1 MFLLRDRT
9 KFNTDVDLILRMSFD
24 IETDSSKNSAFPS
37 FIGYLSHLSEIWN
50 EKGTPEHA
58 AVHMA
63 CVYCKGLVE
72 KGATAQKV
80 EARALRPRIAEA
92 IPLYVSRGQMT
103 QDWAAH
109 YSGLLEKYAALL
121 AE

>member
-9 KFNTDVDLILRMSFD
+9 KFNTDVDLVLRMSFD

-63 CVYCKGLVE
+63 CVYCKGLAETGDAVRKAE
-72 KGATAQKV
+72 VQ
-80 EARALRPRIAEA
+80 ALRARVVEA
-92 IPLYVSRGQMT
+92 IPLYISRGQLT
-103 QDWAAH
+103 PDWGSH
-109 YSGLLEKYAALL
+109 YTDQLNKCA
-121 AE
+121 

>member
-72 KGATAQKV
+72 KGGAQQKA
-80 EARALRPRIAEA
+80 EAKALRVRVAEA
-92 IPLYVSRGQMT
+92 IPVYVSRAQMT
-103 QDWAAH
+103 PDWGAH
-109 YSGLLEKYAALL
+109 YAGLLEKYAESL
-121 AE
+121 A

>member
-9 KFNTDVDLILRMSFD
+9 KFNTDVDLILRMSFEV
-24 IETDSSKNSAFPS
+24 ETDSSKNSAFPS
-37 FIGYLSHLSEIWN
+37 FISYLSHLSEIWN

-72 KGATAQKV
+72 KGDAVRKTEAQ
-80 EARALRPRIAEA
+80 ALRARVAEA
-92 IPLYVSRGQMT
+92 IPVYVSRGQMT
-103 QDWAAH
+103 PDWGTH
-109 YSGLLEKYAALL
+109 YAGQLDKVTERL
-121 AE
+121 A

>member
-9 KFNTDVDLILRMSFD
+9 RFNTDVDLILQMSFD
-24 IETDSSKNSAFPS
+24 IETDSSKNPAFPS

-63 CVYCKGLVE
+63 CIYRKGLVE
-72 KGATAQKV
+72 KGDAAQKV
-80 EARALRPRIAEA
+80 EAKAVRLRIAEA
-92 IPLYVSRGQMT
+92 MPLFVSRGQIT
-103 QDWAAH
+103 PDWAAH
-109 YSGLLEKYAALL
+109 YSGLLEK
-121 AE
+121 

>member
-9 KFNTDVDLILRMSFD
+9 KFNTDVDLILRRSFD
-24 IETDSSKNSAFPS
+24 IETDGSKNSAFPS

-50 EKGTPEHA
+50 EGGTPEHA

-72 KGATAQKV
+72 KSDAARKA
-80 EARALRPRIAEA
+80 EAKALQSRIAEA
-92 IPLYVSRGQMT
+92 VPLFVSRGQMT
-103 QDWAAH
+103 SDWAAH
-109 YSGLLEKYAALL
+109 YSGLLEKYVGRLG
-121 AE
+121 

>member
-24 IETDSSKNSAFPS
+24 IETDSSKNPAFPS
-37 FIGYLSHLSEIWN
+37 FIAYLSHLSEIWN
-50 EKGTPEHA
+50 ANGTPEHA

-72 KGATAQKV
+72 KGDAAGKA
-80 EARALRPRIAEA
+80 EAKALRPRIAEA
-92 IPLYVSRGQMT
+92 MPLYVSRGQMT
-103 QDWAAH
+103 PDWAEH
-109 YSGLLEKYAALL
+109 YSGLLEKYAELL
-121 AE
+121 A